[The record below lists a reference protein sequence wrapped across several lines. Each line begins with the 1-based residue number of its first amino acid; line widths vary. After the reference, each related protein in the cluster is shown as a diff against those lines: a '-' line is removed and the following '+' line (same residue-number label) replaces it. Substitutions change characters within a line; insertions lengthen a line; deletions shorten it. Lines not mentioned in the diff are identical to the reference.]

1 FTNLVEPEDRFQLF
15 ADVEAPLGAATLRL
29 TGLYGRTDTVLTTSP
44 SYLPTIAPS
53 SNAAF
58 GGTGLFVIP
67 EYAPALIDYC
77 ARYGADSGCAVGADG
92 VPAAPALAYPVRFRP
107 SLLGGSPLFD
117 NDRQAATPDYE
128 GEQYQ
133 LTASVDMPIAPGMD
147 LQGGLTWSRNDRR
160 FQGIDNFVDLLQ
172 NALAGF

>member
-1 FTNLVEPEDRFQLF
+1 NGIRFDADEGCEGVGGFRSLPGSTADLCMVSYLGFTNLVEPEDRFQLF

-92 VPAAPALAYPVRFRP
+92 VP
-107 SLLGGSPLFD
+107 
-117 NDRQAATPDYE
+117 
-128 GEQYQ
+128 
-133 LTASVDMPIAPGMD
+133 
-147 LQGGLTWSRNDRR
+147 
-160 FQGIDNFVDLLQ
+160 
-172 NALAGF
+172 